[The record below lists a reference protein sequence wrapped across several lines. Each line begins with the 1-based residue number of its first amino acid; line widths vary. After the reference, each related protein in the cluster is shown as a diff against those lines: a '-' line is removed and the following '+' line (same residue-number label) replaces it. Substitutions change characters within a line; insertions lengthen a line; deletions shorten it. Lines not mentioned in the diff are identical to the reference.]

1 MREARLGAPE
11 TENRGQKS
19 EVSREREN
27 APAVPTIHHGC
38 PAVALVKEDDRARQ
52 ETPLAWRAAWGQRVA
67 ITAPGQAQNNV
78 EKQPQI
84 ASRRRICWD
93 QSTV

>member
-38 PAVALVKEDDRARQ
+38 PAVALVKEDDRSRQ
-52 ETPLAWRAAWGQRVA
+52 DIPLDWRGAWRHACRDNR
-67 ITAPGQAQNNV
+67 PR
-78 EKQPQI
+78 
-84 ASRRRICWD
+84 S
-93 QSTV
+93 STEHHRKRTPDRLTEPYLLGPIYG